1 MLRAFLGDNREELI
15 ERCRLKSAKSRASRT
30 TPEEPWQGV
39 ALFLSQFTE
48 ALAQGAPASGTQ
60 SPAAQ
65 AAAKHGQELLRHG
78 YTIEQVVHD
87 YGDLRQ
93 SIAELAIERAVTI
106 PPDEFAK
113 LNKGLGDAIAC
124 AVAAYSQQNAI
135 TVAVE
140 SRLAADERLRA
151 LASEMRNLINTS
163 TLAISAM
170 KRGSVGFGGATA
182 AALDRSMTGM
192 RGLIDRTLA
201 ELREHAGGAP
211 HPEIIEI
218 GPFIAAVQ
226 LVTCLEMANKGCDLT
241 VVVEPDIF
249 VEADRNVLSGAVTDL
264 VRGALSTMPR
274 DGHIFLSAHACD
286 DRVIIDVED
295 SGATLGMGV
304 LRDIVSR
311 LEERASATTTLGSA
325 LLCSRTAV
333 EASGGSLSVRTIAA
347 RGCLYT
353 IDLPKRRAH
362 G

>member
-15 ERCRLKSAKSRASRT
+15 ERCRLRAAERRASRT
-30 TPEEPWQGV
+30 TPQESWQGV
-39 ALFLSQFTE
+39 ALFLSHFTE
-48 ALAQGAPASGTQ
+48 ALASGAAASGTQ
-60 SPAAQ
+60 PPALQ
-65 AAAKHGQELLRHG
+65 AAANHGRELLRHG
-78 YTIEQVVHD
+78 FTIEQAVHD
-87 YGDLRQ
+87 YGDLRR

-106 PPDEFAK
+106 PADEYAT
-113 LNKGLGDAIAC
+113 LNKGLDDAAAC
-124 AVAAYSQQNAI
+124 AAAAYDQQNAV

-140 SRLAADERLRA
+140 TRLAADERLRA

-192 RGLIDRTLA
+192 RGLADRALA
-201 ELREHAGGAP
+201 ELRGHADGAP
-211 HPEIIEI
+211 RPEIIEI
-218 GPFIAAVQ
+218 GPLIAAVQ

-295 SGATLGMGV
+295 SGATLGAGV

-311 LEERASATTTLGSA
+311 LEERESATTTLGSA
-325 LLCSRTAV
+325 LVCSRKAV
-333 EASGGSLSVRTIAA
+333 EASRGALRVRTIAA

-353 IDLPKRRAH
+353 IDLPARPSGA
-362 G
+362 